1 MQVEDLNFDQS
12 NDSLSMA
19 LKERVEHT
27 ELAAVRWVG
36 GVVRTYEN
44 SLLIFS
50 VLPMRQETSSL
61 VENE

>member
-1 MQVEDLNFDQS
+1 MQVEDLGFDQS

-27 ELAAVRWVG
+27 ELAALRWVD
-36 GVVRTYEN
+36 GVVRAYEN

-50 VLPMRQETSSL
+50 MLPMRQETSSS